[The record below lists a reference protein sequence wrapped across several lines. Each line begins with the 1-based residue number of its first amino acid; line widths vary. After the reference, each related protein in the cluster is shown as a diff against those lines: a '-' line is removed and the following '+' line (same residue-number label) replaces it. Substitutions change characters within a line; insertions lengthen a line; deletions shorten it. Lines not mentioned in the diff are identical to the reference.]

1 MSLSSNKIK
10 TNSNNRTKAA
20 SRKLE
25 EETPKQQELRELVNK
40 YARGDVDKMST
51 RTIKKHKHLKKTL
64 TELKEK
70 ITSAAAK
77 TASTEILNEA
87 EDGYIEAEGNERT
100 FKLTQNELKQHVD
113 LNTEKNILSLQLTK
127 FGPYRTSYSRNGRFM
142 VCGGQKGHIALLDCL
157 KLQVG
162 MELQLKET
170 VNDVHFLH
178 NESLFAAAQK
188 NYTYIYDHR
197 GVEIHCIKS
206 LERTYRLGFLPY
218 HYLLSSIGHSGYIK
232 WTDVSIGEYV
242 AGFSTGMGPSYV
254 LKTNPHNAVSHV
266 GHTNGVVS
274 LWSPASGKAL
284 VSMFCHKAPV
294 TDVAIDRS
302 GNYMATAGY
311 DSMMKIWDLRKY
323 TCIHAYKT
331 DHPVQSLDFSDKGL
345 LAMGIDRTVQI
356 LKDCHISPVTAEGP
370 KGKSSNSGRSA
381 GGTVSSTYMRYEVLP
396 PRDPSFMTAG
406 GGVNANKKNLA
417 SSIQIKS
424 VKFRPLEDVLAIG
437 HTHGLNTILVPGA
450 GEANYDAFEA
460 NPFVNQKQR
469 REQEIQ
475 GLLYK
480 LPYDT
485 IGLDAGFVGKLDKD
499 STALRKEHREVFEEA
514 NKKKEEALIAKGLL
528 KKRAR
533 GRNKISAKLKRRQ
546 KNVVD
551 AQTVK
556 LKQALDAQKEERQA
570 QFNAKRDPNGAAE
583 AEGVKNAYD
592 PLARFGKKEKDKFSK

>member
-1 MSLSSNKIK
+1 M
-10 TNSNNRTKAA
+10 
-20 SRKLE
+20 
-25 EETPKQQELRELVNK
+25 
-40 YARGDVDKMST
+40 
-51 RTIKKHKHLKKTL
+51 
-64 TELKEK
+64 
-70 ITSAAAK
+70 
-77 TASTEILNEA
+77 
-87 EDGYIEAEGNERT
+87 
-100 FKLTQNELKQHVD
+100 
-113 LNTEKNILSLQLTK
+113 
-127 FGPYRTSYSRNGRFM
+127 
-142 VCGGQKGHIALLDCL
+142 LDCL

-162 MELQLKET
+162 TEMQLKET

-274 LWSPASGKAL
+274 LWTPASGKAL
-284 VSMFCHKAPV
+284 VTMFCHKAPV
-294 TDVAIDRS
+294 TDIAIDRE
-302 GNYMATAGY
+302 GRYMATAGY
-311 DSMMKIWDLRKY
+311 DSLMKIWDLRKY

-356 LKDCHISPVTAEGP
+356 LKDCHISPVTQEGP
-370 KGKSSNSGRSA
+370 SGA
-381 GGTVSSTYMRYEVLP
+381 GSDRKRGGGVVSSTYMRYEVTP

-406 GGVNANKKNLA
+406 GGVNANAKNLA

-424 VKFRPLEDVLAIG
+424 VKFRPLEDVLAVG
-437 HTHGLNTILVPGA
+437 HTHGLNTILVPGS

-480 LPYDT
+480 LSYDT
-485 IGLDAGFVGKLDKD
+485 IGLDADFMGKLDKD
-499 STALRKEHREVFEEA
+499 QTTLRKEHREVFEEA
-514 NKKKEEALIAKGLL
+514 NRKKQEAQLEKGKL

-533 GRNKISAKLKRRQ
+533 GRNKISAKLKRKQ

-551 AQTVK
+551 SQTVK
-556 LKQALDAQKEERQA
+556 LRETLDAQKEARQT
-570 QFNAKRDPNGAAE
+570 QFDAKRNPKAAAE
-583 AEGVKNAYD
+583 TEAAKNAYD
-592 PLARFGKKEKDKFSK
+592 PLARFGKKEKK